1 MKVTCLFAFV
11 LTMLIQGSAGQ
22 GLQVFLDDK
31 CSSDEVCP
39 GLEGCG
45 AVNLEVSNDFDSM
58 LVYGL
63 KELTKIALVG
73 KPVPETEAPGGCITG
88 APNDMFLGGP
98 GGEGHR
104 RWVIWSVFVC
114 FEYAFWFRFASR
126 EV

>member
-1 MKVTCLFAFV
+1 MKVTCLFALV

-39 GLEGCG
+39 GLEGC
-45 AVNLEVSNDFDSM
+45 AMSEDDEEDAELS
-58 LVYGL
+58 LVGGL
-63 KELTKIALVG
+63 KLVTKIALVG
-73 KPVPETEAPGGCITG
+73 KSVPETEAPGGCVTG
-88 APNDMFLGGP
+88 GYDMFPQGP
-98 GGEGHR
+98 GGEGRR